1 MGKKIESFLDFPQ
14 ASKEALHLA
23 KVLFILLPFAQVI
36 FTLSTTFYTIFV
48 ARALGEG
55 DFISGLGPLGL
66 LIVVQ
71 LGTQTILDYPSG
83 AIGDW
88 IGQRYVIAS
97 GNVLYGISFLMVSYV
112 NSQTPFLYLVVIYA
126 LQGVAFS
133 QISGAWGSWFD
144 NNYRIANP
152 NDTERM
158 QYGVFWGRI
167 GMITQVVA
175 TLSLIPGSVLAVIF
189 SHAWVFQFQ
198 AVGSVIF
205 ALLVLYFI
213 RDFPEVEE
221 MREERPS
228 MSDYVD
234 LLKGGIS
241 LLSREPFV
249 RFVIMGSMLTLST
262 MVVWGN
268 LILFP
273 MYYSY
278 LLTDV
283 AVAGYRTIA
292 FLPSV
297 AAQERSGVWSQRFE
311 PKKWIPRFRFLQAC
325 GFVFYLIF
333 AAIMFFLPPVS
344 ESDTMIRV
352 LIPLT
357 NIELL
362 QVPAENLLA
371 ITLILL
377 TFTFTVFFDAFANI
391 LEQRILLDVIPDRIR
406 NSVYSLQP
414 TILMLFAIPQIAVF
428 GWLIPIIGF
437 PATLLCVGC
446 ISLCGVF
453 VLRHGLNQPRILTT
467 VAKSREAPISDEE
480 TGAEIVE
487 TRLTSSEIWDE

>member
-1 MGKKIESFLDFPQ
+1 MGKTVESFLGFPD
-14 ASKEALHLA
+14 ASSESLHLA
-23 KVLFILLPFAQVI
+23 KILFVLLPFANII

-55 DFISGLGPLGL
+55 DFILGLGPLGL
-66 LIVVQ
+66 LIVIQ
-71 LGTQTILDYPSG
+71 LGAQTILDYPSG

-88 IGQRYVIAS
+88 IGQRYVIAC

-112 NSQTPFLYLVVIYA
+112 SSQTPYLYLVVIYA
-126 LQGVAFS
+126 LQGVASS
-133 QISGAWGSWFD
+133 QISGAWGAWFD

-152 NDTERM
+152 NDTDRK
-158 QYGVFWGRI
+158 QYGVFWGRV
-167 GMITQVVA
+167 GMITQIAA

-198 AVGSVIF
+198 AVGSIIF
-205 ALLVLYFI
+205 AALVLYLI
-213 RDFPEVEE
+213 RDFPQVEE

-228 MSDYVD
+228 MSEYIG
-234 LLKGGIS
+234 LLKSGIS
-241 LLSREPFV
+241 FMVREPFV
-249 RFVIMGSMLTLST
+249 RFIVIGSMLTLST

-292 FLPSV
+292 FIPGV
-297 AAQERSGVWSQRFE
+297 AAQERSGIWSQRFE

-333 AAIMFFLPPVS
+333 ATIMFFLPPIN
-344 ESDTMIRV
+344 ESDNMIRI

-362 QVPAENLLA
+362 QVPLENLLA

-377 TFTFTVFFDAFANI
+377 TFTITVFFDAFASI

-414 TILMLFAIPQIAVF
+414 TILMLFAMPQIAIF

-437 PATLLCVGC
+437 PTTLLCVGC

-453 VLRHGLNQPRILTT
+453 VLRHGLNQPRTIP
-467 VAKSREAPISDEE
+467 AIIEPRELSISDKEAEE
-480 TGAEIVE
+480 DFLE
-487 TRLTSSEIWDE
+487 TRLSSSTDWDE

>member
-1 MGKKIESFLDFPQ
+1 MGKKIESFLGFPG

-23 KVLFILLPFAQVI
+23 KVLFILLPFAQII
-36 FTLSTTFYTIFV
+36 FTLSTTFYTIFI

-55 DFISGLGPLGL
+55 DFILGLGPLGL
-66 LIVVQ
+66 LIVIQ
-71 LGTQTILDYPSG
+71 LGTQTLLDYPSG

-88 IGQRYVIAS
+88 IGQRFVIAS
-97 GNVLYGISFLMVSYV
+97 GNILYGISFLMVSYV
-112 NSQTPFLYLVVIYA
+112 TSETPFLYLVVIYA
-126 LQGVAFS
+126 LQGVASS
-133 QISGAWGSWFD
+133 QISGAWGAWFD

-152 NDTERM
+152 KDTERK
-158 QYGVFWGRI
+158 QYGVFWGRV
-167 GMITQVVA
+167 GMIAQVVA

-198 AVGSVIF
+198 AVGSVFF
-205 ALLVLYFI
+205 ALLVLLLI

-228 MSDYVD
+228 MSEYVD

-283 AVAGYRTIA
+283 AVAGYRTIL
-292 FLPSV
+292 FLPGV
-297 AAQERSGVWSQRFE
+297 AAQERSGIWSQRFE
-311 PKKWIPRFRFLQAC
+311 PKKWIPRFRLLQAC
-325 GFVFYLIF
+325 GFVFYIVF
-333 AAIMFFLPPVS
+333 AAIMFFFPPIS
-344 ESDTMIRV
+344 ESDTIIRI

-357 NIELL
+357 SIELL
-362 QVPAENLLA
+362 QVPLENLLA
-371 ITLILL
+371 ITLIFL
-377 TFTFTVFFDAFANI
+377 TYILTLFFDAFANI
-391 LEQRILLDVIPDRIR
+391 LEQRILLDVIPDKIR

-428 GWLIPIIGF
+428 GWFIPMFGF
-437 PATLLCVGC
+437 PATLVCVGC

-453 VLRHGLNQPRILTT
+453 VLRHGLNQPRNIISTHE
-467 VAKSREAPISDEE
+467 SRELHISDKETEE
-480 TGAEIVE
+480 DFEE
-487 TRLTSSEIWDE
+487 TRLASSDIWDE